1 MEGKIQNAASEWD
14 GLNQLLQYNTTMAEE
29 TNQLTKK
36 LREEQRKEF
45 LNLKQTCEKR
55 HSDHQDVWDMLRENQ
70 RLLRESS
77 IRCERE
83 RREADARYER
93 ERQEAAKRNEEYELK
108 RKVEEE
114 EYERKRKAEEEE
126 CKRERRE
133 ADARYERERQEA
145 AKRNEEYERKRK
157 EEEEEYKRERREADA
172 RYERERQ
179 EAAKRNEEYER
190 KRKAEEEEYER
201 KRKEEEEEYERKKKA
216 EEEEYERKMKEADE
230 RHERFWQ
237 KFDERMDRMHEEA
250 ERQNR
255 ELREQMKVT
264 DMKIQEI
271 SRRFTSTTGHIIE
284 GLMSSAAMD
293 MFQKAGFDVYNKA
306 KNLRHKNKRLNAEME
321 IDVLLTGDTTAVVI
335 EVKASCDRKDVDHVL
350 KQMERFRLL
359 YPEYHDKEVVV
370 AIAGINYEMDADT
383 YAHEK
388 KLLVVRADSRNVFK
402 IDPYDMDMLQRF

>member
-1 MEGKIQNAASEWD
+1 
-14 GLNQLLQYNTTMAEE
+14 
-29 TNQLTKK
+29 
-36 LREEQRKEF
+36 
-45 LNLKQTCEKR
+45 
-55 HSDHQDVWDMLRENQ
+55 MLRENQ

-126 CKRERRE
+126 
-133 ADARYERERQEA
+133 
-145 AKRNEEYERKRK
+145 
-157 EEEEEYKRERREADA
+157 YKRERREADA

-190 KRKAEEEEYER
+190 KRKA
-201 KRKEEEEEYERKKKA
+201 EEEEYERKKKA

>member
-14 GLNQLLQYNTTMAEE
+14 GLNQLLQYNTDMTEK
-29 TNQLTKK
+29 TNQLTKM

-77 IRCERE
+77 IRRERE
-83 RREADARYER
+83 W
-93 ERQEAAKRNEEYELK
+93 K
-108 RKVEEE
+108 
-114 EYERKRKAEEEE
+114 
-126 CKRERRE
+126 E

-145 AKRNEEYERKRK
+145 AKRNEEYERKK
-157 EEEEEYKRERREADA
+157 QEEEEKYKRERQEFNKEM
-172 RYERERQ
+172 ERMHQ
-179 EAAKRNEEYER
+179 EAEK
-190 KRKAEEEEYER
+190 
-201 KRKEEEEEYERKKKA
+201 
-216 EEEEYERKMKEADE
+216 
-230 RHERFWQ
+230 
-237 KFDERMDRMHEEA
+237 
-250 ERQNR
+250 QNR

-264 DMKIQEI
+264 DMKIQEM
-271 SRRFTSTTGHIIE
+271 SRRFFSTTGHIIE
-284 GLMSSAAMD
+284 GLMSSASME

-306 KNLRHKNKRLNAEME
+306 KNLHHKNKSLNAEME
-321 IDVLLTGDTTAVVI
+321 IDVLLSGDTTAVVI

-370 AIAGINYEMDADT
+370 AIAAINYELDADI

-388 KLLVVRADSRNVFK
+388 NLVVVRADSRNVFM
-402 IDPYDMDMLQRF
+402 IDPYDMAVLQRF

>member
-1 MEGKIQNAASEWD
+1 M
-14 GLNQLLQYNTTMAEE
+14 TEE

-45 LNLKQTCEKR
+45 LNLKQTCEKK

-77 IRCERE
+77 IRYERE
-83 RREADARYER
+83 RREADER
-93 ERQEAAKRNEEYELK
+93 EAKRDEKYRREQQEADKKY
-108 RKVEEE
+108 
-114 EYERKRKAEEEE
+114 
-126 CKRERRE
+126 RRE
-133 ADARYERERQEA
+133 QQEA
-145 AKRNEEYERKRK
+145 DKKYRRKQQ
-157 EEEEEYKRERREADA
+157 EAD
-172 RYERERQ
+172 
-179 EAAKRNEEYER
+179 KRNEEYER

-201 KRKEEEEEYERKKKA
+201 KRKAEKEEYERERKAEKEKYERERKA
-216 EEEEYERKMKEADE
+216 EEEEYERKRKAEKEEYERKQQEADE

-237 KFDERMDRMHEEA
+237 KFEKKMDRMHEEA
-250 ERQNR
+250 EKQNR

-284 GLMSSAAMD
+284 GLMSSASME

-306 KNLRHKNKRLNAEME
+306 KNLHHKNKSLNAEME

-350 KQMERFRLL
+350 KQMGKFRLL

-370 AIAGINYEMDADT
+370 AIAAINYELDADI

-388 KLLVVRADSRNVFK
+388 KLVVVRADSRNVFK
-402 IDPYDMDMLQRF
+402 IDPYNMDILQRF

>member
-14 GLNQLLQYNTTMAEE
+14 GLNQLLQYNTEMTEE
-29 TNQLTKK
+29 TNQLTRM

-55 HSDHQDVWDMLRENQ
+55 HSDHQDVWDMLHENQ

-77 IRCERE
+77 IKREREWKEADARRERE
-83 RREADARYER
+83 RREAEARYER
-93 ERQEAAKRNEEYELK
+93 ERQEAAKRNEEYE
-108 RKVEEE
+108 RKKQEEE
-114 EYERKRKAEEEE
+114 EKYR
-126 CKRERRE
+126 RERQE

-145 AKRNEEYERKRK
+145 AKRNEEYERKRQEFDK
-157 EEEEEYKRERREADA
+157 EMERM
-172 RYERERQ
+172 RQ
-179 EAAKRNEEYER
+179 EAEK
-190 KRKAEEEEYER
+190 
-201 KRKEEEEEYERKKKA
+201 
-216 EEEEYERKMKEADE
+216 
-230 RHERFWQ
+230 
-237 KFDERMDRMHEEA
+237 
-250 ERQNR
+250 QNR

-264 DMKIQEI
+264 DMKIQEM
-271 SRRFTSTTGHIIE
+271 SRRFFSTTGHLIE
-284 GLMSSAAMD
+284 GLMSSASME

-306 KNLRHKNKRLNAEME
+306 KNLHHKNKSLNAEME

-370 AIAGINYEMDADT
+370 AIAAINYELDADI

-388 KLLVVRADSRNVFK
+388 NLVVVRADSRNVFM
-402 IDPYDMDMLQRF
+402 IDPYDMDVLQRF

>member
-14 GLNQLLQYNTTMAEE
+14 GLNQLLQYNTDMTEK
-29 TNQLTKK
+29 TNQLTKM

-77 IRCERE
+77 IRRERE
-83 RREADARYER
+83 W
-93 ERQEAAKRNEEYELK
+93 K
-108 RKVEEE
+108 
-114 EYERKRKAEEEE
+114 
-126 CKRERRE
+126 E

-145 AKRNEEYERKRK
+145 AKRNEEYERKK
-157 EEEEEYKRERREADA
+157 QEEEEKYKRERQEFNKEM
-172 RYERERQ
+172 ERMHQ
-179 EAAKRNEEYER
+179 EAEK
-190 KRKAEEEEYER
+190 
-201 KRKEEEEEYERKKKA
+201 
-216 EEEEYERKMKEADE
+216 
-230 RHERFWQ
+230 
-237 KFDERMDRMHEEA
+237 
-250 ERQNR
+250 QNR

-264 DMKIQEI
+264 DMKIQEM
-271 SRRFTSTTGHIIE
+271 SRRFFSTTGHIIE
-284 GLMSSAAMD
+284 GLMSSASME

-306 KNLRHKNKRLNAEME
+306 KNLHHKNKSLNAEME
-321 IDVLLTGDTTAVVI
+321 IDVLLSGDTTAVVI

-370 AIAGINYEMDADT
+370 AIAAINYELDADI

-388 KLLVVRADSRNVFK
+388 NLVVVRAESRNVFL
-402 IDPYDMDMLQRF
+402 IDPYDMAVLQRF

>member
-126 CKRERRE
+126 
-133 ADARYERERQEA
+133 
-145 AKRNEEYERKRK
+145 
-157 EEEEEYKRERREADA
+157 YKRERREADA

-250 ERQNR
+250 EKQNR

-264 DMKIQEI
+264 DMKIQEM
-271 SRRFTSTTGHIIE
+271 SRRFFSTTGHIIE
-284 GLMSSAAMD
+284 GLMSSASME

-306 KNLRHKNKRLNAEME
+306 KNLHHKNKSLNAEME
-321 IDVLLTGDTTAVVI
+321 IDVLLSGDTTAVVI

-370 AIAGINYEMDADT
+370 AIAAINYELDADI

-388 KLLVVRADSRNVFK
+388 NLVVVRADSRNVFM
-402 IDPYDMDMLQRF
+402 IDPYDMDVLKRF

>member
-14 GLNQLLQYNTTMAEE
+14 GLNQLLQYNTNMTEE
-29 TNQLTKK
+29 TNQLTKR

-45 LNLKQTCEKR
+45 LNLKQTCEKK

-77 IRCERE
+77 IRYERE
-83 RREADARYER
+83 RREADER
-93 ERQEAAKRNEEYELK
+93 EAKRDEKYRREQQEADKKYR
-108 RKVEEE
+108 RK
-114 EYERKRKAEEEE
+114 
-126 CKRERRE
+126 
-133 ADARYERERQEA
+133 Q
-145 AKRNEEYERKRK
+145 
-157 EEEEEYKRERREADA
+157 
-172 RYERERQ
+172 Q
-179 EAAKRNEEYER
+179 
-190 KRKAEEEEYER
+190 
-201 KRKEEEEEYERKKKA
+201 
-216 EEEEYERKMKEADE
+216 EADE

-237 KFDERMDRMHEEA
+237 KFEKKMDRMHEEA
-250 ERQNR
+250 EKQNR

-284 GLMSSAAMD
+284 GLMSSASME

-306 KNLRHKNKRLNAEME
+306 KNLHHKNKSLNAEME

-350 KQMERFRLL
+350 KQMGKFRLL

-370 AIAGINYEMDADT
+370 AIAAINYELDADI

-388 KLLVVRADSRNVFK
+388 KLVVVRADSRNVFK
-402 IDPYDMDMLQRF
+402 IDPYNMDMLQRF

>member
-1 MEGKIQNAASEWD
+1 MMEGKIQNAASEWD

-93 ERQEAAKRNEEYELK
+93 ERQEAAKRNEEYE
-108 RKVEEE
+108 
-114 EYERKRKAEEEE
+114 RKRKA
-126 CKRERRE
+126 
-133 ADARYERERQEA
+133 
-145 AKRNEEYERKRK
+145 
-157 EEEEEYKRERREADA
+157 
-172 RYERERQ
+172 
-179 EAAKRNEEYER
+179 
-190 KRKAEEEEYER
+190 
-201 KRKEEEEEYERKKKA
+201 EEEEYERKKKA